1 MYLFSCK
8 KSISKIILRIQ
19 YLGLQL
25 LNGSITG
32 QNQPAFFFRCSKKS
46 LCCEAVYFIFPQF
59 FLKKRAKEK
68 TLMNKIN
75 QSVNLQLKSSFP
87 KFHFFTHGGSFFVQK
102 IKFKLLRVRIFF
114 RIQLKNVY
122 RSRLDMYALFFLE
135 IPIQTKFHASG
146 ISPANIFGKC
156 LHRNTTTQHFD
167 SNV

>member
-1 MYLFSCK
+1 MLK
-8 KSISKIILRIQ
+8 
-19 YLGLQL
+19 
-25 LNGSITG
+25 
-32 QNQPAFFFRCSKKS
+32 KKS
-46 LCCEAVYFIFPQF
+46 LLRSCIFNF
-59 FLKKRAKEK
+59 SWVFLKKRAKEK

-75 QSVNLQLKSSFP
+75 QSVNFQLKSSFP

-114 RIQLKNVY
+114 RIRLKNVY
-122 RSRLDMYALFFLE
+122 RSRLDMYAFFFFLQ